1 MAIVELVLLLIAAC
15 IGFAVIARHLA
26 LPYAVILVLG
36 GMALALIPGLPAVR
50 LDPELALAFFLPP
63 LLQGSAYRT
72 DWRAFRFNLR
82 PILLLAVGAVLFTA
96 LCVAVVAKLLL
107 PDLPWAAAIA
117 LGAIVAPPDAVAAAS
132 VLQRLRLPRRI
143 VTVLEGES
151 LINDA
156 SSLVLYRLA
165 VAAVAAGAL
174 APEEAALSFALVAA
188 GGGLVGYIVA
198 RLANWAF
205 TRLNDPLLE
214 TALSFLVAYASFLA
228 AEAVH
233 VSGVIAVVTTGL
245 IIGQSQHRV
254 LSPQTRIFARAV
266 WEFVQFILNGLVF
279 ILIGLQLNGIL
290 DRIGNRGWVELAGIA
305 LALSAVLIVSRF
317 VWVFPSAHLQRA
329 WPGVRETDPVPPAS
343 HLTIIAWAG
352 MRGVVSL
359 AAALALPLDFPER
372 DLLIFLAFCAILAT
386 LVVQGTTL
394 EWVIRRLGV
403 TEPAP
408 RDGIDPEEATAR
420 HLAAE
425 AALAEIHSRLDDP
438 LEGAIAADLVPEYRD
453 RAGHLL
459 RTASGSAAASAE
471 RNARRHIR
479 LAAGEAAR
487 RRLVTHHRDSAMS
500 DEVLSKLIGEIDL
513 EEIRVRQVLGEAL
526 SPPRPPQRSAL
537 GRRWREWR
545 AKWRPRTTG

>member
-26 LPYAVILVLG
+26 LPYAVILVVG

-63 LLQGSAYRT
+63 LLQASAYRT

-107 PDLPWAAAIA
+107 PELPWAAAIA

-151 LINDA
+151 LLNDA

-174 APEEAALSFALVAA
+174 EPGEAALSFALVAI
-188 GGGLVGYIVA
+188 GGGVIGYAIA
-198 RLANWAF
+198 RVANWTFA
-205 TRLNDPLLE
+205 RLNDPLLE

-228 AEAVH
+228 AEAAH

-245 IIGQSQHRV
+245 VIGQSQHRV
-254 LSPQTRIFARAV
+254 LSAQTRIFARAV
-266 WEFVQFILNGLVF
+266 WEFVEFILNGLVF

-290 DRIGNRGWVELAGIA
+290 DRLGDRGWVELMGIA
-305 LALSAVLIVSRF
+305 VAISAVLIISRF

-329 WPGVRETDPVPPAS
+329 LPGVREKDPVPPAP
-343 HLTIIAWAG
+343 HLTVIAWAG

-394 EWVIRRLGV
+394 EWMIRRLGV
-403 TEPAP
+403 AEPTP
-408 RDGIDPEEATAR
+408 RDGIEPEEAVAR

-425 AALAEIHSRLDDP
+425 AALAEIQSRLDDP
-438 LEGAIAADLVPEYRD
+438 LEGAIAADLVPEFRD

-459 RTASGSAAASAE
+459 RTASGTAAASAE
-471 RNARRHIR
+471 RTARRRIR
-479 LAAGEAAR
+479 IAAGEAAR
-487 RRLVTHHRDSAMS
+487 RRLVTHHRDSALS
-500 DEVLSKLIGEIDL
+500 DEVLTKLIGEIDL
-513 EEIRVRQVLGEAL
+513 EEIRVRQVLGQEQPPAL
-526 SPPRPPQRSAL
+526 PLRTRTFAD
-537 GRRWREWR
+537 GWRDLHAR
-545 AKWRPRTTG
+545 WRPRTTA

>member
-1 MAIVELVLLLIAAC
+1 MALVELVLLLIAAC

-165 VAAVAAGAL
+165 VTAVAAGAL
-174 APEEAALSFALVAA
+174 APGEAALSFALVGF
-188 GGGLVGYIVA
+188 GGGLVGYAVA
-198 RLANWAF
+198 RVANWAF
-205 TRLNDPLLE
+205 ARLSDPLLE

-228 AEAVH
+228 AEAAH

-254 LSPQTRIFARAV
+254 LSAQTRIFARAV

-290 DRIGNRGWVELAGIA
+290 DRLGDRGWFELMGIA

-329 WPGVRETDPVPPAS
+329 WPGVRATDPVPPSS
-343 HLTIIAWAG
+343 HLAIIAWAG

-386 LVVQGTTL
+386 LVLQGTTL
-394 EWVIRRLGV
+394 EWLIRRLGV

-408 RDGIDPEEATAR
+408 RDGIEPEEAVAR

-425 AALAEIHSRLDDP
+425 AALAEIQSRLDDP
-438 LEGAIAADLVPEYRD
+438 LEGAIAADLVPEFRD

-459 RTASGSAAASAE
+459 RTASGNAAASAE
-471 RNARRHIR
+471 RSARRRIR
-479 LAAGEAAR
+479 IAAGEAAR
-487 RRLVTHHRDSAMS
+487 QRLVTHHRDSAMS
-500 DEVLSKLIGEIDL
+500 DEVLTKLISEIDL
-513 EEIRVRQVLGEAL
+513 EEIRVRQVLGVEDA
-526 SPPRPPQRSAL
+526 PERARRPSDL
-537 GRRWREWR
+537 GRRWRELR
-545 AKWRPRTTG
+545 ASWRPRTTG